1 MIDFHSLLGDNLNM
15 FNSTE
20 ATDKGKLSRSTILQT
35 ALELFRTRGFDQTK
49 MRDIAQAADVALGA
63 AYYYFPSKDAIVQ
76 SYYDFVHTQHVA
88 RVHAALADRELSLRE
103 RLGVAFHAKLDIL
116 ANDQKLLGTI
126 FRYTGEPDHPLS
138 CFGSS
143 TQATR
148 QNSIALFADVLAVES
163 LPDDLREFLP
173 IAFWGLHMA
182 MLLFFIYDRSPE
194 QQRTRK
200 FVDGVLDLVVSLLAI
215 TKSPLLKPFR
225 GKLFSLLRDVDLLPL
240 ASAALG
246 SQPREESL

>member
-1 MIDFHSLLGDNLNM
+1 M
-15 FNSTE
+15 FNSIE
-20 ATDKGKLSRSTILQT
+20 ATEKGKLSRSTILET
-35 ALELFRTRGFDQTK
+35 ALQLFRSRGFDQTK
-49 MRDIAQAADVALGA
+49 MRDIAQSAGVALGG

-76 SYYDFVHTQHVA
+76 AYYDSVHDQHVEHV
-88 RVHAALADRELSLRE
+88 RAALADPKLSLRD

-126 FRYTGEPDHPLS
+126 FRYTGDPDHPLS
-138 CFGSS
+138 CFG
-143 TQATR
+143 TATRATR
-148 QNSIALFADVLAVES
+148 QNSIGLFAEVLASES
-163 LPDDLREFLP
+163 LPDDFRESLP
-173 IAFWGLHMA
+173 VAFWGLHLA

-194 QQRTRK
+194 QQRTRR
-200 FVDGVLDLVVSLLAI
+200 FVDGVLDLAVSLLGI

-246 SQPREESL
+246 PQPREESL

>member
-1 MIDFHSLLGDNLNM
+1 M

-20 ATDKGKLSRSTILQT
+20 ATQKGKLSRSTILET

-49 MRDIAQAADVALGA
+49 MRDIAHSAGVALGA

-76 SYYDFVHTQHVA
+76 AYYDSVHDQHVE
-88 RVHAALADRELSLRE
+88 RVRAALADPKLSLHD

-116 ANDQKLLGTI
+116 ANDQNLLGTI
-126 FRYTGEPDHPLS
+126 FRYTGDPDHPLS
-138 CFGSS
+138 CFGPA
-143 TQATR
+143 TRGTR
-148 QNSIALFADVLAVES
+148 QNSVALFAEVLADES
-163 LPDDLREFLP
+163 LPDDLSESLP
-173 IAFWGLHMA
+173 VAFWGLHMA
-182 MLLFFIYDRSPE
+182 MLLFFIYDRSLG
-194 QQRTRK
+194 QQRTRR
-200 FVDGVLDLVVSLLAI
+200 FLDGLLDLAVSLLGI

-246 SQPREESL
+246 PQPREESL